1 MGTILVTGAGRGIG
15 AATAVELAAR
25 GDHVVVNYRRDEA
38 AAAGV
43 VARIRA
49 AGGIAEAVQADVTV
63 SEEAA
68 ELVSGLGRVDAVVLN
83 ANTSA
88 PPSQPLAELDWEVF
102 RDKVNGEL
110 AGAFHV
116 LKAVLPGMRR
126 RGGGRVVVLG
136 STAADYVGPGR
147 LAHGTAKAALRVFA
161 RQVAAETA
169 RDGISVVTVEPDA
182 VRTEGLAAALDD
194 QALEALAGRTSR
206 GRMVSPEDV
215 AAVVALA
222 LDPAVPT
229 GTVLTVDAG
238 RSLLV
243 GGPR

>member
-15 AATAVELAAR
+15 AAAAVALAAR
-25 GDHVVVNYRRDEA
+25 GHHVV
-38 AAAGV
+38 
-43 VARIRA
+43 
-49 AGGIAEAVQADVTV
+49 
-63 SEEAA
+63 
-68 ELVSGLGRVDAVVLN
+68 
-83 ANTSA
+83 
-88 PPSQPLAELDWEVF
+88 
-102 RDKVNGEL
+102 
-110 AGAFHV
+110 
-116 LKAVLPGMRR
+116 
-126 RGGGRVVVLG
+126 
-136 STAADYVGPGR
+136 AADYVGRGR

-169 RDGISVVTVEPDA
+169 WDGIAVVTVEPDA
-182 VRTEGLAAALDD
+182 VRTEGLAAALGDE
-194 QALEALAGRTSR
+194 ALETLAGRTLH

-215 AAVVALA
+215 AEVVAVA